1 MHRHPDR
8 IALWFLVVFLGCDTM
23 LIAQQRSG
31 DEAIETLL
39 LGETNW
45 LSQNVLAG
53 AESREQWEA
62 RREELKRQYFDMLG
76 LWPVPEKTPLNAQV
90 TGTLERD
97 NFTVEKV
104 HFQSKPGLY
113 VTGNLYLPKKSNS
126 QASGG
131 RESPGSSEGVTA
143 AKSAI
148 VATGELTPP
157 ASQKPDRLPAVL
169 YVCGHSGKGRDG
181 NKTAFQQH
189 GMWFATHGYVCLII
203 DTLQLGEVAGIHHG
217 TYNRDRW
224 WWHSYGYT
232 SAGVECWN
240 GVRAI
245 DYLETRPEVDP
256 EKIAVTGISGGGA
269 ATFWI
274 SAADERVKVCVP
286 VSGMSDLQS
295 YVTDKVVN
303 GHCDCMFL
311 FNAYRWEWTT
321 IAALVAPRP
330 MLFENSGYDTIFPMP
345 GNERIRARLAK
356 LYNWYEKKPGELFD
370 IGVTPGGHADNVELR
385 LMAYRWIS
393 KHLKGDDS
401 EVAEP
406 PLPPFEGKQL
416 RVFPEDTDLPKD
428 SLNAKIDESFVELAT
443 PTTPRNK
450 DEYSAWSKRLRGD
463 LLNRVF
469 REWPDESPAAEVR
482 EERPDGRV
490 ILRTD
495 AEVSVLAARV
505 GRAGGVSPPV
515 DGAANSKT
523 GRDVSQRTG
532 GLTPPASQDKTEP
545 KRLWLV
551 VLNADE
557 PEGKLPAWTK
567 GVFPE
572 GQPVTVLSPRGGG
585 EFSAWTRKNPPN
597 YVERAHALLGRT
609 VDTGRVW
616 DVQAT
621 ARWLHEAEGNELSVG
636 VVGKGQA
643 GVLGAY
649 AGLFENCIAEVIL
662 VDPPSSHRDGP
673 HFLGVMKVLDV
684 PDALG
689 LLAPRQV
696 TLINAKDAAFDRAAK
711 SFQAAGYAERLTR
724 K

>member
-1 MHRHPDR
+1 MRW
-8 IALWFLVVFLGCDTM
+8 LLLVWISSCLATSLTAADP
-23 LIAQQRSG
+23 RPG
-31 DEAIETLL
+31 DESIEKYLM
-39 LGETNW
+39 GETKL
-45 LSQNVLAG
+45 LSLNALAE
-53 AESREQWEA
+53 AESREAWEA
-62 RREELKRQYFDMLG
+62 KRGELKRQYWDMLG
-76 LWPVPEKTPLNAQV
+76 LWPVPERTPLKAQT
-90 TGTLERD
+90 TGTVARE

-113 VTGNLYLPKKSNS
+113 VTGNLYLPKPMPNEK
-126 QASGG
+126 
-131 RESPGSSEGVTA
+131 
-143 AKSAI
+143 
-148 VATGELTPP
+148 
-157 ASQKPDRLPAVL
+157 LPAVL

-189 GMWFATHGYVCLII
+189 GTWFATHGYVCLII
-203 DTLQLGEVAGIHHG
+203 DTLQLGEVAGVHHG

-224 WWHSYGYT
+224 WWHSHGYT

-245 DYLETRPEVDP
+245 DYLVSRPEVDP

-274 SAADERVKVCVP
+274 AAADERVKVCVP

-295 YVTDKVVN
+295 YVTDKVCN

-311 FNAYRWEWTT
+311 YNNYRWEWTT
-321 IAALVAPRP
+321 IAALIAPRP

-345 GNERIRARLAK
+345 ANERIRARLAK
-356 LYNWYEKKPGELFD
+356 IYGWYEKKPGDLFD
-370 IGVTPGGHADNVELR
+370 IGITPGGHSDNVELR

-393 KHLKGDDS
+393 KHLKEDNS

-406 PLPPFEGKQL
+406 SLPPFSGKEL
-416 RVFPEDTDLPKD
+416 RVFPEDRDLPKD
-428 SLNAKIDESFVELAT
+428 SLNDKIDESFVRLAK
-443 PTTPRNK
+443 PTTPKNK
-450 DEYSAWSKRLRGD
+450 EEYSAWSRRLRGE
-463 LLNRVF
+463 LLDRVF
-469 REWPDESPAAEVR
+469 RDWPDEVLAAEVR
-482 EERPDGRV
+482 EEMPDGRI

-495 AEVSVLAARV
+495 TEVSVLAARV
-505 GRAGGVSPPV
+505 QAM
-515 DGAANSKT
+515 AAAQEK
-523 GRDVSQRTG
+523 
-532 GLTPPASQDKTEP
+532 P
-545 KRLWLV
+545 KRLWLI

-567 GVFPE
+567 GLIPQ
-572 GQPVTVLSPRGGG
+572 GQPVTVLSPRGSG

-609 VDTGRVW
+609 IDAGRVW

-636 VVGKGQA
+636 VLGKGQA

-649 AGLFENCIAEVIL
+649 AALFENCIAEVTL
-662 VDPPSSHRDGP
+662 VDPPSTHRDGP

-684 PDALG
+684 PDVLG

-696 TLINAKDAAFDRAAK
+696 ALINAKDAVFERTADAYK
-711 SFQAAGYAERLTR
+711 AAGYAGRVER

>member
-1 MHRHPDR
+1 MTD
-8 IALWFLVVFLGCDTM
+8 FLKAVTILTGLLLVHGRGVIL
-23 LIAQQRSG
+23 AAEPRAG
-31 DEAIETLL
+31 DEVIEKYLTSETKLL
-39 LGETNW
+39 S
-45 LSQNVLAG
+45 LSVLAE
-53 AESREQWEA
+53 ADSREAWEA
-62 RREELKRQYFDMLG
+62 KREEMKRQYWDMLG
-76 LWPVPEKTPLNAQV
+76 LWPVPERTPLKAQV
-90 TGTLERD
+90 TGTIARE

-104 HFQSKPGLY
+104 QFQSKPGLY
-113 VTGNLYLPKKSNS
+113 VTGNLYLPKVVGQVGK
-126 QASGG
+126 
-131 RESPGSSEGVTA
+131 
-143 AKSAI
+143 
-148 VATGELTPP
+148 
-157 ASQKPDRLPAVL
+157 LPAVL

-217 TYNRDRW
+217 TYNQNRW

-245 DYLETRPEVDP
+245 DYLVSRPEVDP
-256 EKIAVTGISGGGA
+256 ERIAVTGISGGGA

-274 SAADERVKVCVP
+274 AAADERVKVCVP

-295 YVTDKVVN
+295 YVTDKVCN

-311 FNAYRWEWTT
+311 YNNYRWEWTT

-345 GNERIRARLAK
+345 GNERIRQRLATI
-356 LYNWYEKKPGELFD
+356 YNWYEKKPGELFD

-393 KHLKGDDS
+393 KHLKGDNA

-406 PLPPFEGKQL
+406 PLPPFPGQEL
-416 RVFPEDTDLPKD
+416 RVFPEESDLPKD
-428 SLNAKIDESFVELAT
+428 SLNGKIDESFVQLAK
-443 PTTPRNK
+443 PTTPKNK
-450 DEYSAWSKRLRGD
+450 EEYHAWSQRLRGD
-463 LLNRVF
+463 LLDRVF
-469 REWPDESPAAEVR
+469 REWPDEIPAAEVR
-482 EERPDGRV
+482 EERENHHV

-495 AEVSVLAARV
+495 AEMSVLAARMNT
-505 GRAGGVSPPV
+505 
-515 DGAANSKT
+515 DAAER
-523 GRDVSQRTG
+523 GD
-532 GLTPPASQDKTEP
+532 L

-551 VLNADE
+551 VLNVDE

-567 GVFPE
+567 GLIPE
-572 GQPVTVLSPRGGG
+572 GHPVTVLSPRGCG

-597 YVERAHALLGRT
+597 YVDRAHALLGRT
-609 VDTGRVW
+609 VDAGRVW
-616 DVQAT
+616 DIQAT
-621 ARWLHEAEGNELSVG
+621 ARWLHEAEGNVLTIG
-636 VVGKGQA
+636 VLGKGQA

-649 AGLFENCIAEVIL
+649 AALFENCIAETIL
-662 VDPPSSHRDGP
+662 VDPPSTHRDGP

-696 TLINAKDAAFDRAAK
+696 KLINAKDATFDRALDAYK
-711 SFQAAGYAERLTR
+711 AAGYAGRIER

>member
-1 MHRHPDR
+1 MRWP
-8 IALWFLVVFLGCDTM
+8 
-23 LIAQQRSG
+23 LIVSVLLCLTAQVMFAADPRPG
-31 DEAIETLL
+31 DEAIEKYLN
-39 LGETNW
+39 GEVNW
-45 LSQNVLAG
+45 LSANVLAE
-53 AESREQWEA
+53 ADSKEAWEA
-62 RREELKRQYFDMLG
+62 KREELKRQYFDMLG
-76 LWPVPEKTPLNAQV
+76 LWPLPERTPLKAQV
-90 TGTLERD
+90 TGAVARE

-113 VTGNLYLPKKSNS
+113 VTGNLYLPKSVG
-126 QASGG
+126 QASSLSSQSKETTNEVEKK
-131 RESPGSSEGVTA
+131 RQAGSLPHG
-143 AKSAI
+143 K
-148 VATGELTPP
+148 
-157 ASQKPDRLPAVL
+157 LPAVL
-169 YVCGHSGKGRDG
+169 YVCGHAGKGRDG

-189 GMWFATHGYVCLII
+189 GMWFATHGFVCLII

-224 WWHSYGYT
+224 WWHSHGYT

-240 GVRAI
+240 GIRAI
-245 DYLETRPEVDP
+245 DYLQSRPEVDG

-274 SAADERVKVCVP
+274 AAADERVKVCVP

-295 YVTDKVVN
+295 YVTDKVCN

-311 FNAYRWEWTT
+311 YNNYRWEWTT
-321 IAALVAPRP
+321 IAALIAPRP

-356 LYNWYEKKPGELFD
+356 LYNWYEKKPGDLFD
-370 IGVTPGGHADNVELR
+370 IGVTPGGHSDNVELR

-393 KHLKGDDS
+393 KHLKGDNS
-401 EVAEP
+401 ETAEP
-406 PLPPFEGKQL
+406 PLPPFPGKEL
-416 RVFPEDTDLPKD
+416 RVFPEDSDLPKD
-428 SLNAKIDESFVELAT
+428 NLNDKIDESFVTLAK
-443 PTTPRNK
+443 PTTPKTK
-450 DEYSAWSKRLRGD
+450 DEYRNWSQRLRGELFD
-463 LLNRVF
+463 RVF
-469 REWPDESPAAEVR
+469 RDWPDQVLAAEVR
-482 EERPDGRV
+482 EESPDGRV

-495 AEVSVLAARV
+495 TEISVLAARLQQ
-505 GRAGGVSPPV
+505 
-515 DGAANSKT
+515 GAVQEK
-523 GRDVSQRTG
+523 
-532 GLTPPASQDKTEP
+532 P

-567 GVFPE
+567 DVIPA
-572 GQPVTVLSPRGGG
+572 GQPVTVLSPRGSG

-609 VDTGRVW
+609 VDAGRVW
-616 DVQAT
+616 DIQST

-649 AGLFENCIAEVIL
+649 AALFENCIAEVTL
-662 VDPPSSHRDGP
+662 VDPPSTHRDGP

-689 LLAPRQV
+689 LLAPRHI
-696 TLINAKDAAFDRAAK
+696 TLVNAKDAAFDRALQDYK
-711 SFQAAGYAERLTR
+711 AAGYEGRIDR

>member
-1 MHRHPDR
+1 MKSILRLLCFAACSFGLFGLSLSAAEPR
-8 IALWFLVVFLGCDTM
+8 P
-23 LIAQQRSG
+23 G
-31 DEAIETLL
+31 DEAIERYLASETKLL
-39 LGETNW
+39 S
-45 LSQNVLAG
+45 LSVLAE
-53 AESREQWEA
+53 ADSREAWEGK
-62 RREELKRQYFDMLG
+62 REELKRQYFDMLG
-76 LWPVPEKTPLNAQV
+76 LWPLPERTPLKAQI
-90 TGTLERD
+90 TGTVARED
-97 NFTVEKV
+97 FTVEKV

-113 VTGNLYLPKKSNS
+113 VTGNLYLPGLRG
-126 QASGG
+126 Q
-131 RESPGSSEGVTA
+131 
-143 AKSAI
+143 
-148 VATGELTPP
+148 VAHPP
-157 ASQKPDRLPAVL
+157 HDKLPAVL

-203 DTLQLGEVAGIHHG
+203 DTLQLGEVAGTHHG
-217 TYNRDRW
+217 TYNKDRW
-224 WWHSYGYT
+224 WWHSHGYT

-245 DYLETRPEVDP
+245 DYLVSRPEVDP
-256 EKIAVTGISGGGA
+256 ERIAVTGISGGGA

-274 SAADERVKVCVP
+274 AAADERVKVCVP

-295 YVTDKVVN
+295 YVTDKVCN

-311 FNAYRWEWTT
+311 YNNYRWEWTT

-345 GNERIRARLAK
+345 GNERIRQRLATI
-356 LYNWYEKKPGELFD
+356 YNWYEKKPGDLFD
-370 IGVTPGGHADNVELR
+370 IGVTPGGHDDKVELR

-393 KHLKGDDS
+393 KHLKADNS
-401 EVAEP
+401 ETAEP
-406 PLPPFEGKQL
+406 PLPPFTGKEL
-416 RVFPEDTDLPKD
+416 RVFPEESDLPSD
-428 SLNAKIDESFVELAT
+428 SLNAKIDESFVTLAKLTT
-443 PTTPRNK
+443 PTNK
-450 DEYSAWSKRLRGD
+450 EEYHTWSKRLSGE
-463 LLNRVF
+463 LLDRVF
-469 REWPDESPAAEVR
+469 RDWPDQILAAEVR
-482 EERPDGRV
+482 EELPGGRV

-495 AEVSVLAARV
+495 TEISVLAARLQE
-505 GRAGGVSPPV
+505 
-515 DGAANSKT
+515 GAVQEK
-523 GRDVSQRTG
+523 
-532 GLTPPASQDKTEP
+532 P

-567 GVFPE
+567 GVIPD
-572 GQPVTVLSPRGGG
+572 GQPVTVLSPRGSG

-609 VDTGRVW
+609 VDAGRVW

-649 AGLFENCIAEVIL
+649 AALFEVCIAETIL
-662 VDPPSSHRDGP
+662 VDPPSTHRDGP

-684 PDALG
+684 PDAIG
-689 LLAPRQV
+689 LLAPRHV
-696 TLINAKDAAFDRAAK
+696 TLINAKDVAFGRSEQAYK
-711 SFQAAGYAERLTR
+711 AAGYEGRIER

>member
-1 MHRHPDR
+1 MKSIFR
-8 IALWFLVVFLGCDTM
+8 FLCFAACCFGLFGLS
-23 LIAQQRSG
+23 LIAAEPRPG
-31 DEAIETLL
+31 DEAIEKYLASETKLL
-39 LGETNW
+39 S
-45 LSQNVLAG
+45 LSVLAE
-53 AESREQWEA
+53 ADSREAWEA
-62 RREELKRQYFDMLG
+62 KREELKRQYFDMLG
-76 LWPVPEKTPLNAQV
+76 LWPLPERTPLKAQV
-90 TGTLERD
+90 TGTVARE

-113 VTGNLYLPKKSNS
+113 VTGNLYLPKVGQVSNL
-126 QASGG
+126 
-131 RESPGSSEGVTA
+131 PGQIKKKDGQVGNLPHG
-143 AKSAI
+143 K
-148 VATGELTPP
+148 
-157 ASQKPDRLPAVL
+157 LPAVL

-203 DTLQLGEVAGIHHG
+203 DTLQLGEVAGTHHG
-217 TYNRDRW
+217 TYNKDRW
-224 WWHSYGYT
+224 WWHSHGYT

-245 DYLETRPEVDP
+245 DYLVSRPEVDP
-256 EKIAVTGISGGGA
+256 DRIAVTGISGGGA

-274 SAADERVKVCVP
+274 AAADERVKVCVP

-295 YVTDKVVN
+295 YVTDKVCN

-311 FNAYRWEWTT
+311 YNNYRWEWTT

-345 GNERIRARLAK
+345 GNERIRQRLATI
-356 LYNWYEKKPGELFD
+356 YNWYEKRPGDLFD

-393 KHLKGDDS
+393 KHLKADNS
-401 EVAEP
+401 EAAEP
-406 PLPPFEGKQL
+406 PLPPFTGKEL
-416 RVFPEDTDLPKD
+416 RVFPEDSDLPSD
-428 SLNAKIDESFVELAT
+428 SLNAKIDESFVTLAK
-443 PTTPRNK
+443 PTTPKNK
-450 DEYSAWSKRLRGD
+450 EEYHAWSQKLRGE
-463 LLNRVF
+463 LLDRVF
-469 REWPDESPAAEVR
+469 REWPDQILAAEVR
-482 EERPDGRV
+482 EEMPDGHV
-490 ILRTD
+490 VLRTD
-495 AEVSVLAARV
+495 NEISVLAARLQE
-505 GRAGGVSPPV
+505 
-515 DGAANSKT
+515 GAVQEK
-523 GRDVSQRTG
+523 
-532 GLTPPASQDKTEP
+532 P

-567 GVFPE
+567 GVIPD
-572 GQPVTVLSPRGGG
+572 GQPVTVLSPRGCG

-609 VDTGRVW
+609 VDAGRVW

-649 AGLFENCIAEVIL
+649 AALFEVCIAETIL
-662 VDPPSSHRDGP
+662 VDPPSTHRDGP
-673 HFLGVMKVLDV
+673 HFLGVMKVLDI
-684 PDALG
+684 PDAIG
-689 LLAPRQV
+689 LLAPRHV
-696 TLINAKDAAFDRAAK
+696 TLINAKDAAFDRSVK
-711 SFQAAGYAERLTR
+711 SYEAAGYGERIER

>member
-1 MHRHPDR
+1 MLKRLNL
-8 IALWFLVVFLGCDTM
+8 ALWSLAAIVAVQSL
-23 LIAQQRSG
+23 LLAAEPRPG
-31 DEAIETLL
+31 DEAIEKYLA
-39 LGETNW
+39 GETRL
-45 LSQNVLAG
+45 LSQSALAN

-62 RREELKRQYFDMLG
+62 GRAELKRQYFDMLG
-76 LWPVPEKTPLNAQV
+76 LWPVPERTPLKAQV
-90 TGTLERD
+90 TGTVARE
-97 NFTVEKV
+97 NFTVENV

-113 VTGNLYLPKKSNS
+113 VTGNLYLPRNVGQVGNLPGQEKKKDGQVGNLSH
-126 QASGG
+126 G
-131 RESPGSSEGVTA
+131 
-143 AKSAI
+143 K
-148 VATGELTPP
+148 
-157 ASQKPDRLPAVL
+157 LPAVL

-189 GMWFATHGYVCLII
+189 GMWLATHGYVCLII

-217 TYNRDRW
+217 TYNRDHW

-245 DYLETRPEVDP
+245 DYLVSRPEVDS
-256 EKIAVTGISGGGA
+256 ERIAVTGISGGGA

-295 YVTDKVVN
+295 YVTDKVCN

-311 FNAYRWEWTT
+311 YNNYRWEWTT
-321 IAALVAPRP
+321 IAALIAPRP

-356 LYNWYEKKPGELFD
+356 LYNWYEKRPGDLFD
-370 IGVTPGGHADNVELR
+370 IGVTPGGHDDKVELR
-385 LMAYRWIS
+385 LMAYRWIG
-393 KHLKGDDS
+393 KHLKEDNS

-406 PLPPFEGKQL
+406 PLPPFAGKEL
-416 RVFPEDTDLPKD
+416 RVFPEDSDLPKD
-428 SLNAKIDESFVELAT
+428 SLNAKIDESFVDLAK
-443 PTTPRNK
+443 PTTPKNK
-450 DEYSAWSKRLRGD
+450 DEYSAWSKRLRGE
-463 LLNRVF
+463 LLNRIF
-469 REWPDESPAAEVR
+469 RDWPDEIPAAEVR
-482 EERPDGRV
+482 EELPDGRV

-495 AEVSVLAARV
+495 SEVFVVAAQFP
-505 GRAGGVSPPV
+505 RAGDVNPPS
-515 DGAANSKT
+515 DGATNSKLKREAST
-523 GRDVSQRTG
+523 QLV
-532 GLTPPASQDKTEP
+532 GLTSSARQVEDKP

-567 GVFPE
+567 GVLPE
-572 GQPVTVLSPRGGG
+572 GQPVTVLSPRGSG

-609 VDTGRVW
+609 VDAGRVW

-636 VVGKGQA
+636 VLGKGQA
-643 GVLGAY
+643 GVLGTY
-649 AGLFENCIAEVIL
+649 AALFETCIAEVTL
-662 VDPPSSHRDGP
+662 VDPPSTHRDGP

-689 LLAPRQV
+689 LLAPRHV
-696 TLINAKDAAFDRAAK
+696 TLVNAKDAAFARAVSAYT
-711 SFQAAGYAERLTR
+711 AAGYEGRITR